1 MVDTL
6 VLGTSG
12 ESRVGSSP
20 TWGTLKKI
28 FDKTKTFRIIVII
41 IKTMRTSIKHMS
53 SVIKQQELFC
63 SWYRHVQN
71 CSSEIDL
78 G

>member
-1 MVDTL
+1 VYNY
-6 VLGTSG
+6 
-12 ESRVGSSP
+12 
-20 TWGTLKKI
+20 
-28 FDKTKTFRIIVII
+28 
-41 IKTMRTSIKHMS
+41 IKMRTSLKHMS

>member
-1 MVDTL
+1 MVAAQ
-6 VLGTSG
+6 VLGTCVLMTCRF
-12 ESRVGSSP
+12 ESDLGYF
-20 TWGTLKKI
+20 KKI
-28 FDKTKTFRIIVII
+28 FDKTKTFSIIVII

-63 SWYRHVQN
+63 SWYRHGQN
-71 CSSEIDL
+71 CSSELDL

>member
-20 TWGTLKKI
+20 TWGTLI
-28 FDKTKTFRIIVII
+28 NLFDKTKTFSILVYNY
-41 IKTMRTSIKHMS
+41 IKMRTSLKHMS